1 MQGNR
6 TMQNEAS
13 EAQETIAM
21 EIQHRLRRSCGR
33 VSDMTGEPESTR
45 RVGVAGC
52 AGDAQTPRRCKSLC
66 KRATLLFEVIPQQ
79 KLKIET
85 AIQKRF

>member
-52 AGDAQTPRRCKSLC
+52 AGDA
-66 KRATLLFEVIPQQ
+66 
-79 KLKIET
+79 
-85 AIQKRF
+85 